1 MEFSNTFDTF
11 LLRYPFF
18 KTHTHSGIM
27 SMKQHKTGEETSATQ
42 LNRGSSRFDT
52 EIERVKDFPALGWEN

>member
-1 MEFSNTFDTF
+1 
-11 LLRYPFF
+11 
-18 KTHTHSGIM
+18 M